1 MLAQTSV
8 RIFDQARQD
17 NNFRMSSIDI
27 QNIKCVVIGD
37 GGVGK
42 TSLLMTYRFDAF
54 PSEVPN
60 VSDTFGKQV
69 KVDELTYNLNL
80 WDLWILHWHDVHLYR
95 LIFADTDIFLICF
108 SVAEPASF
116 KNVEESWLPL
126 IKNHCPNT
134 PFILV
139 GTKVDL
145 RDDKATLDELAK
157 KQEEMVS
164 KEEGKRMAESLKAAK
179 YLECSAKA
187 QEGMKNLFDEA
198 IRQTSTWQHTSG
210 GKKMKKSE
218 NKKCNLF

>member
-1 MLAQTSV
+1 
-8 RIFDQARQD
+8 
-17 NNFRMSSIDI
+17 MSSIDI

-54 PSEVPN
+54 PSEV
-60 VSDTFGKQV
+60 VSDNYEKQV
-69 KVDELTYNLNL
+69 KVDELTYNLRFY
-80 WDLWILHWHDVHLYR
+80 DLPILHGHDTDLYR
-95 LIFADTDIFLICF
+95 TIFADTDIILVCF

-116 KNVEESWLPL
+116 KNVEEILLPD

-145 RDDKATLDELAK
+145 RDDEATLDELAK

-218 NKKCNLF
+218 NKKCNLL